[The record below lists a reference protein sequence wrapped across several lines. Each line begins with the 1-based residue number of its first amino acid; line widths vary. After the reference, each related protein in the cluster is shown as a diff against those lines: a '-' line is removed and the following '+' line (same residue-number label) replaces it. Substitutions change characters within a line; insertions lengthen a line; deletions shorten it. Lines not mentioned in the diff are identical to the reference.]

1 MTKRQRKTR
10 IREIAADLV
19 ARLKQRFPA
28 VELLSVDE
36 WPTGMV
42 VLHVYAP
49 HEDGGDLIES
59 VLDRVTEILINDGL
73 SVTILP
79 ERTRPKERAA

>member
-1 MTKRQRKTR
+1 MTKRQREIR
-10 IREIAADLV
+10 IREISADLV

-49 HEDGGDLIES
+49 HEDGGDLIEA
-59 VLDRVTEILINDGL
+59 VLDRVTEILVNDGL
-73 SVTILP
+73 SITILP
-79 ERTRPKERAA
+79 ERKKPEERAA